1 MRAWGVML
9 ASRPLRAAR
18 AAVFAAVCV
27 TLSAA
32 GHAFMS
38 HEPLPLWAVAAG
50 FGAVGATAYAAAGRE
65 RSWVGIT
72 ALLAVGQLALHTL
85 FSLAAATT
93 SAAASAGHSG
103 AGGGLSV
110 LDRLLCGSRHADG
123 SIILPAGWSPQD
135 IVAAAGLDPTA
146 PGALPTAPV
155 AGHTAGPT
163 LFDGGLGML
172 AAHLVAALAAG
183 WWLRRGEAA
192 LFRLLELLRR
202 LSTAAVAP
210 LRTVLA
216 LMFGTVPCVHAPAGV
231 RRTRAT
237 VSRPISVHLR
247 HAVVRRG
254 PPAFALAC

>member
-1 MRAWGVML
+1 ML

-27 TLSAA
+27 ALSAA

-38 HEPLPLWAVAAG
+38 HEPLPVWALAAG
-50 FGAVGATAYAAAGRE
+50 FVVVGAVAYAAAGRE
-65 RSWVGIT
+65 RSWAGIT
-72 ALLAVGQLALHTL
+72 ALLALGQLALHTL
-85 FSLAAATT
+85 FSLAAAT
-93 SAAASAGHSG
+93 AAPAGHPG
-103 AGGGLSV
+103 TGGGLSV

-123 SIILPAGWSPQD
+123 RIVLPEGWSPQD

-146 PGALPTAPV
+146 PGALPDTTA
-155 AGHTAGPT
+155 AGHAAAPT

-192 LFRLLELLRR
+192 LFGLFRLLRR
-202 LSTAAVAP
+202 LHTSAVAP

-216 LMFGTVPCVHAPAGV
+216 LLFGTVPCGHAPAAV
-231 RRTRAT
+231 RRTRA
-237 VSRPISVHLR
+237 SEPRPVSVHLR

>member
-1 MRAWGVML
+1 ML

-38 HEPLPLWAVAAG
+38 HEPLPVWGLAAG
-50 FGAVGATAYAAAGRE
+50 FGAVGAVAYAAAGRE
-65 RSWVGIT
+65 RSWAGIT
-72 ALLAVGQLALHTL
+72 ALLALGQLALHTL
-85 FSLAAATT
+85 FSLAAAT
-93 SAAASAGHSG
+93 SAAATAGHTET
-103 AGGGLSV
+103 AGGLSV
-110 LDRLLCGSRHADG
+110 LDRLLCGSRDSGGH
-123 SIILPAGWSPQD
+123 IVLPAGWSPHD
-135 IVAAAGLDPTA
+135 VVAAAGLDPTA
-146 PGALPTAPV
+146 PGVLPDTTAM
-155 AGHTAGPT
+155 AGHGSGPT

-192 LFRLLELLRR
+192 LFRLLRLFRR
-202 LSTAAVAP
+202 LGATAVAP

-216 LMFGTVPCVHAPAGV
+216 LLFGTVPCGSAPVTV
-231 RRTRAT
+231 RRTRAS
-237 VSRPISVHLR
+237 VPRPISAHLR

-254 PPAFALAC
+254 PPPYALAC